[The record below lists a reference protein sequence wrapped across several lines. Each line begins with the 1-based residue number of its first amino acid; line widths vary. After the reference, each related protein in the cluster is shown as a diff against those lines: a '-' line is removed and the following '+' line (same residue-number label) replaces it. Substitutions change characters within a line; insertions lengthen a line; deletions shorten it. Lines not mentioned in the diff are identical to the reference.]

1 MEASRAD
8 DLIERARTGSTRPGP
23 ARLVLAIGM
32 VVSAILALT
41 LGSHASFTVDEYSWI
56 SLSADFSLGEA
67 FDAYVGHLIAIP
79 KLIYWI
85 VLELIGIP
93 GYAVFQLL
101 TLASLFLMV
110 GLLFA
115 FLRKRVP
122 DFVALAPCLVLLVFP
137 VDHLHYLTGNGIAI
151 SLALAFGIA
160 ALLAWD
166 RGSRSGD
173 WWAFAFL
180 ILGICTYTVA
190 VPFAIGLLAVAIF
203 RSEDRRRAWVP
214 AIPLVAY
221 AIWRVVA
228 ASGGVESETGSTD
241 WANLF
246 LLPAWT
252 FQSLGAVLAALTG
265 LGFDFSNVAGGP
277 ASEQGRLVGP
287 AFAVAALLAL
297 AWRVRLG
304 RMPIGFWVVGA
315 ALLALF
321 ASQVLVWGTL
331 DARDPGAPRY
341 LLPGA
346 VLVVMVAFEAAR
358 GLGWTRAAFSGL
370 WIVAAA
376 SLLISIGILAR
387 NTEWLETVELG
398 AKAEITA
405 VQILAGSTKEPL
417 PPTEQPRDRIR
428 SEFDPAKAAAYG
440 NLGFSE
446 VGLAS
451 QPGWVGK
458 RVDDFLAESLRL
470 GLNPLRPGTVPTG
483 CRPAEPGRFAPY
495 STKLRLS
502 GSGAV
507 LRATGE
513 LDLTL
518 GRYGGWASVELGP
531 MAPGAVR
538 KLWLPDDGGTTDWFI
553 QATPEGSGSLADLE
567 ICDFS

>member
-1 MEASRAD
+1 MEASRSE
-8 DLIERARTGSTRPGP
+8 DLIDRARSGSVRPRR
-23 ARLVLAIGM
+23 AELVLAAGM
-32 VVSAILALT
+32 VVSAVLALT
-41 LGSHASFTVDEYSWI
+41 LGSRASFTVDEYSWI

-85 VLELIGIP
+85 VLELFGIP

-115 FLRKRVP
+115 YLRRRVP
-122 DFVALAPCLVLLVFP
+122 DFVALAPCLILLVFP
-137 VDHLHYLTGNGIAI
+137 VDHLHYLTGNGVAIA
-151 SLALAFGIA
+151 LALAFGIA
-160 ALLAWD
+160 ALLAWE

-173 WWAFAFL
+173 WWTFAFL
-180 ILGICTYTVA
+180 LLGMCSYTVA
-190 VPFAIGLLAVAIF
+190 VPFAIGLLVLALF
-203 RSEDRRRAWVP
+203 RPEDRRRAWVP

-221 AIWRVVA
+221 AVWRAIA

-241 WANLF
+241 WANLL
-246 LLPAWT
+246 LLPAWG

-265 LGFDFSNVAGGP
+265 LGFDFSNVTGGP

-287 AFAVAALLAL
+287 AFALAALLAL
-297 AWRVRLG
+297 AWRARLG
-304 RMPIGFWVVGA
+304 SMPAGFWVGGA
-315 ALLALF
+315 ALVALF
-321 ASQVLVWGTL
+321 ASQVLVWGSL

-346 VLVVMVAFEAAR
+346 VLVVIVALEAAK
-358 GLGWTRAAFSGL
+358 GLGWNRAAFSSL
-370 WIVAAA
+370 WLVTGA

-387 NTEWLETVELG
+387 NTEWLETAELG

-405 VQILAGSTKEPL
+405 VQILATSNKEPL

-428 SEFDPAKAAAYG
+428 SEFDAEKAGTYG

-446 VGLAS
+446 EGLAT

-458 RVDDFLAESLRL
+458 RVDSFLAESLNLR
-470 GLNPLRPGTVPTG
+470 LNPLPPGPAPTG
-483 CRPAEPGRFAPY
+483 CQPAEPGRFAPY
-495 STKLRLS
+495 STRLRLS
-502 GSGAV
+502 EPGAV
-507 LRATGE
+507 LRARTE

-518 GRYGGWASVELGP
+518 GRYGDWASIGLGP
-531 MAPGAVR
+531 MGPGTVR
-538 KLWLPDDGGTTDWFI
+538 KLRLPDDDGTTEWYI
-553 QATPEGSGSLADLE
+553 QATPEGAGSLADLE
-567 ICDFS
+567 VCDFR